1 MDRVTLLKDKPCRA
15 TWVEMRQQSIPCFD
29 VALLDN
35 MLEAG
40 EALGNRFR
48 REAGI
53 QSQPRLS
60 GRDLFQV
67 TCSDAKDGTFS
78 LGGDLAAFVE
88 WIEAG
93 NEAKLRRYAG
103 KCIELLDI
111 AHRNHGAP
119 IETIAVVEG
128 EALGGGF
135 ECALAHRRIIADPRA
150 TFGFPEV
157 KFGMFPGMGAV
168 SALTR
173 KIGAKRT
180 QTLIMDGC
188 VITCEQAAKLGIVD
202 IVANIEGDARGAASR
217 YMARIAG
224 NPGKMAALEALL
236 ITQEPLPLAE
246 LMKINSIWIDNAL
259 QLSQENIELMRTILK
274 SQGRKYNG
282 E

>member
-1 MDRVTLLKDKPCRA
+1 VDRVTLLKDKPCRA

-29 VALLDN
+29 VELLDN

-40 EALGNRFR
+40 EALGDRFR

-78 LGGDLAAFVE
+78 LGGDLGSFIK

-93 NEAKLRRYAG
+93 DEQNLRLYAG
-103 KCIELLDI
+103 KCVQMVDMAQL
-111 AHRNHGAP
+111 HFGAP
-119 IETIAVVEG
+119 VETIAVVEG
-128 EALGGGF
+128 DALGGGF
-135 ECALAHRRIIADPRA
+135 ECALAHHKICA
-150 TFGFPEV
+150 TVGARFGFPEV

-173 KIGAKRT
+173 KIGAAKAQWLIESGKTITAT
-180 QTLIMDGC
+180 QGAEM
-188 VITCEQAAKLGIVD
+188 GIVD
-202 IVANIEGDARGAASR
+202 KVTYEAGARGAAAR
-217 YMARIAG
+217 YMAQVVNNRG
-224 NPGKMAALEALL
+224 RAAMLEALL
-236 ITQEPLPLAE
+236 IARQPVPRQELVDIVNL
-246 LMKINSIWIDNAL
+246 WIDNAL
-259 QLSQENIELMRTILK
+259 HLPQENIELMRTILK